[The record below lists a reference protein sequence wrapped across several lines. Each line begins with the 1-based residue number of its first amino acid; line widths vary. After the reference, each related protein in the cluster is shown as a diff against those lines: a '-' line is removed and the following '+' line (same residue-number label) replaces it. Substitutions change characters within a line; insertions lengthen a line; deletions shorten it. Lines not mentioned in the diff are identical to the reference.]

1 MFFRNPMLPA
11 GFSSAIHCPPR
22 QAEGAFTRWIF
33 PQRPWS
39 ERYVEDPLKS
49 RVMFMFPACIGDPV
63 KLWEGGL
70 DGVNAGLDYMR
81 EGKNSG
87 EKLVYRISA

>member
-1 MFFRNPMLPA
+1 MAQFLKKVPGFVSA
-11 GFSSAIHCPPR
+11 GLIKPN
-22 QAEGAFTRWIF
+22 
-33 PQRPWS
+33 
-39 ERYVEDPLKS
+39 
-49 RVMFMFPACIGDPV
+49 PV

-70 DGVNAGLDYMR
+70 DGANAGLDYMR